1 MILSNKDIFAWYA
14 TFQLTRLKDRIFDNK
29 IYSSYIIK
37 QCTTKQIVHKCKSEI
52 LGVVIPTLRINEQLN
67 NTFFR

>member
-1 MILSNKDIFAWYA
+1 MILSNTNIVPLYA
-14 TFQLTRLKDRIFDNK
+14 TFQLIRLKDRIFDNK
-29 IYSSYIIK
+29 RYKAYLIK
-37 QCTTKQIVHKCKSEI
+37 QCTTKQIVHKCKSDI